1 MSVTIKD
8 VAKEANVSP
17 STVSRV
23 LSDSDK
29 ISEKTKRKVR
39 KVMNE
44 LGYHINYNARVLVQ
58 KSTKTIGIVMKHSA
72 THSWHNPFFPEV
84 LRGISTYCHKLDY
97 SISLTTGESEESIY
111 KEVVKM
117 VHGKRI
123 DGIIVLYSKKD
134 DKVVPF
140 LIEQQVPFVVIGKP
154 MEHTNEI
161 MYVDNDNVQAGK
173 EAAEFLID
181 LGHEEIGFIGDNP
194 DFQVIQDRMNGFK
207 EALLSNDLFYRD
219 EYIKYVDDN
228 NNRKIVTELFNQ
240 EITPT
245 ALVISSDIQAIGILK
260 LLHEIGYRVPDDI
273 SIVTFNKTFITELSI
288 PSLTTVN
295 TQTYQLG
302 YESSRCLIELINE
315 PEMFK
320 RSVIIPTV
328 IEVNDSHQKVLK
340 V

>member
-260 LLHEIGYRVPDDI
+260 LLHEIGYRVPDAI

>member
-8 VAKEANVSP
+8 VAKKANVSP

-140 LIEQQVPFVVIGKP
+140 LIEHQVPFVVIGKP

-219 EYIKYVDDN
+219 EYIKYVNDN

>member
-8 VAKEANVSP
+8 VAREANVSP

-84 LRGISTYCHKLDY
+84 LRGISTYCHHLDY
-97 SISLTTGESEESIY
+97 SISLTTGESEDSIY

-117 VHGKRI
+117 VNGKRI
-123 DGIIVLYSKKD
+123 DGVIVLYSKKD

-140 LIEQQVPFVVIGKP
+140 LIEQQIPFVVIGKP

-173 EAAEFLID
+173 EATEFLID
-181 LGHEEIGFIGDNP
+181 LGHEEIAFIGDNP
-194 DFQVIQDRMNGFK
+194 EFQVIQDRMNGYK
-207 EALLSNDLFYRD
+207 EALLSNALLYRE
-219 EYIKYVDDN
+219 EYIKYDDN
-228 NNRKIVTELFNQ
+228 NNNPKVVTELFN
-240 EITPT
+240 EETVPT
-245 ALVISSDIQAIGILK
+245 AFVISSDIQAISILK
-260 LLHEIGYRVPDDI
+260 ILHEKGYHVPNDM
-273 SIVTFNKTFITELSI
+273 SIVTFNKTFITELSM

-302 YESSRCLIELINE
+302 YESSRCLIELIND
-315 PEMFK
+315 PNMFK

-328 IEVNDSHQKVLK
+328 MELRDSHQKVLK

>member
-8 VAKEANVSP
+8 VAKKASVSP

-23 LSDSDK
+23 LADSDK

-72 THSWHNPFFPEV
+72 SHSWHNPFFPEV
-84 LRGISTYCHKLDY
+84 LRGISTYCHQLDY

-111 KEVVKM
+111 NEVVKM
-117 VHGKRI
+117 VNGKRI
-123 DGIIVLYSKKD
+123 DGVIVLYSKKD

-140 LIEQQVPFVVIGKP
+140 LIEQQIPFVVIGKP
-154 MEHTNEI
+154 MEHKNEI

-173 EAAEFLID
+173 EATDFLIN
-181 LGHEEIGFIGDNP
+181 LGHENISFIGDNP
-194 DFQVIQDRMNGFK
+194 DFQVIQDRVNGYK
-207 EALLSNDLFYRD
+207 EALISHSLPCREED
-219 EYIKYVDDN
+219 IKYVKDN
-228 NNRKIVTELFNQ
+228 NDQSVVTELFSKNK
-240 EITPT
+240 IPT
-245 ALVISSDIQAIGILK
+245 ALVVSSDIQAVSILK
-260 LLHEIGYRVPDDI
+260 ILHEKGYKVPNDI
-273 SIVTFNKTFITELSI
+273 SLITFNKTFITDLAM

-315 PEMFK
+315 PKMFK
-320 RSVIIPTV
+320 RSVIIPTI
-328 IEVNDSHQKVLK
+328 IESSDSHKK
-340 V
+340 IN